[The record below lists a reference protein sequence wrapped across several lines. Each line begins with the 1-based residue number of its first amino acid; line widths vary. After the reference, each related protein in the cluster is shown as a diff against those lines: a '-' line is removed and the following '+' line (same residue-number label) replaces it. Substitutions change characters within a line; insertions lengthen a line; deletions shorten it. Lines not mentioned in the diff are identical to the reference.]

1 VGKYR
6 TYGDL
11 GPELEDVDEAV
22 EAVGD

>member
-11 GPELEDVDEAV
+11 GPELGDVEKV
-22 EAVGD
+22 VKAVGD